1 MGAGLTIREG
11 ELLMLIRAGYG
22 NEQVAGAMALSAEE
36 LQRMLRELRAKLE
49 SALGDGGRGS
59 AGGVGG
65 GR

>member
-1 MGAGLTIREG
+1 MGVVLTIREG
-11 ELLMLIRAGYG
+11 ELLMLIRAGYA
-22 NEQVAGAMALSAEE
+22 NDQVAGAMALSAEE

-49 SALGDGGRGS
+49 SAAGDGRGS